1 MEKNLKNFKWETIL
15 AALMYVI
22 VGALLVIFPT
32 AIAKSLCYTIAI
44 IVIAIGVIKL
54 ISFLIKKEQDGFVR
68 TGLVSGII
76 FILIGVFIAVKSS
89 VIISIIPFVLGIL
102 IAVSGFT
109 KLQNVIQLKKLGEN
123 SKGMLVMALINIVI
137 GLCLAFNPFRAAK
150 WMIVLIGICVLLT
163 GLSDLFSAVYVYRKI
178 KAHKD
183 EMDVLDQEYKEIK

>member
-137 GLCLAFNPFRAAK
+137 GLCLAFNLFRAAK

-183 EMDVLDQEYKEIK
+183 EMDVLDQEYKEVK

>member
-183 EMDVLDQEYKEIK
+183 EMDVLDQEYKEVK

>member
-137 GLCLAFNPFRAAK
+137 GLCLASNPFRAAK

-183 EMDVLDQEYKEIK
+183 EMDVLDQEYKEVK